1 MIYRLSA
8 IPLKILKNF
17 FLEIVKITVKF
28 IWKSTGPRMA
38 KMILSKE
45 DEVAEITL
53 PNGKAYRIPTVI
65 KSMWYSW
72 TDRDLNNKTEHRTC
86 T

>member
-1 MIYRLSA
+1 
-8 IPLKILKNF
+8 
-17 FLEIVKITVKF
+17 
-28 IWKSTGPRMA
+28 MA